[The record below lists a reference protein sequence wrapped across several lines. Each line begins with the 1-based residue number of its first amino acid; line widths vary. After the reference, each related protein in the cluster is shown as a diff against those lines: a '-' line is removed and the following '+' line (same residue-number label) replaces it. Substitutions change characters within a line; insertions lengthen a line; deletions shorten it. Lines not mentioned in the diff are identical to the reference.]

1 MQVSPALDG
10 LARAGAVLEQ
20 HYGQHVCTPS
30 RAALLTGRYPIHTGS
45 KQPDRQP
52 SAWPPADKEACLA
65 V

>member
-1 MQVSPALDG
+1 MSPALEG

-45 KQPDRQP
+45 NRQAAL
-52 SAWPPADKEACLA
+52 SLA
-65 V
+65 AFCR